1 MDLEEKWGLGGK
13 SELMWSS
20 HHELSHGFGELAQG
34 THPVGAVSGD
44 SVPQGAAPKG
54 GMSTPANMRRQSV
67 AEP

>member
-54 GMSTPANMRRQSV
+54 GM
-67 AEP
+67 